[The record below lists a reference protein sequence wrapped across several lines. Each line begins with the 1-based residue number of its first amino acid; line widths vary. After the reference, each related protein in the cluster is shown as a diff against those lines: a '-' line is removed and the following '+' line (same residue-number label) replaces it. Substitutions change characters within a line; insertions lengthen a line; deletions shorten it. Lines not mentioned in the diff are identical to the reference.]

1 MRNPVIL
8 PELGAADEEI
18 RVSCWLAEL
27 GDWIDEGDR
36 LVEILL
42 DGVTFDVTADRSGI
56 LAHIEC
62 PMDTV
67 VHSGDV
73 LGWIE
78 TPPEGTA

>member
-1 MRNPVIL
+1 MRNPIVL
-8 PELGAADEEI
+8 PELGASDEEI

-42 DGVTFDVTADRSGI
+42 DGVTFDVTADRSGT
-56 LAHIEC
+56 LAQIEC
-62 PMDTV
+62 PMEAV
-67 VHSGDV
+67 VRSGDV

-78 TPPEGTA
+78 TSEESPA